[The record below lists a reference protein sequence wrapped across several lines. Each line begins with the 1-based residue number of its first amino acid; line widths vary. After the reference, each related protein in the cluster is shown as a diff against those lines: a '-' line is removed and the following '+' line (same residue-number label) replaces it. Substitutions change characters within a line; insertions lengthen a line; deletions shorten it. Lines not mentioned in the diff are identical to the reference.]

1 MPLLKDKQ
9 ISCREILLS
18 VLDEIDTTEHQVQAY
33 VTVRDRKELIS
44 EADMIDARRL
54 RGENVGELSGLPI
67 ALKDN
72 ICAQNLRTTC
82 ASKMLSNFVPAYS
95 ATIVERIK
103 EADGIIIGKTNMDEF
118 CMGSS
123 TEKSAFKTTRNPRN
137 LDFVPGGTSGG
148 SAAAVAANETILA
161 VGVDTGG
168 SIRQPASYCGVVGM
182 KPTYG
187 RVSRYGIIAYGSSLD
202 QAGPLAKD
210 VKDSALLM
218 HVLSGP
224 DPRDA
229 TTFMGEVPSYLDKIE
244 QTQRL
249 RIGIPEEYMGP
260 GINQEVRDSIEKA
273 IVLLKKDGQE
283 IIPIELPHTESAIP
297 CYYIIACCEAS
308 SNLSRYSGAL
318 FGYRAQ
324 DYSNLDDMLTKSRTE
339 GFGPEVKRRIMLG
352 TFALSS
358 GYYDAYYLKAARVRT
373 LIRQDFDHAF
383 QSCDLII
390 HPVAPTPA
398 FRIGEKMVNDPV
410 VMYLVDIYTVT
421 ANLAGL
427 PAISIPCGWANNNL
441 PIGIQITGRHFDE
454 LTVLSIAY
462 RLEQLLN
469 RADIFVR

>member
-1 MPLLKDKQ
+1 MKPSHMTACQLMPLLKDKQ

-168 SIRQPASYCGVVGM
+168 SIRQPAAVTGIAGI

-187 RVSRYGIIAYGSSLD
+187 RCSRWGIVAFASSLD
-202 QAGPLAKD
+202 QAGPMA
-210 VKDSALLM
+210 
-218 HVLSGP
+218 
-224 DPRDA
+224 R
-229 TTFMGEVPSYLDKIE
+229 T
-244 QTQRL
+244 
-249 RIGIPEEYMGP
+249 
-260 GINQEVRDSIEKA
+260 VRDCA
-273 IVLLKKDGQE
+273 
-283 IIPIELPHTESAIP
+283 
-297 CYYIIACCEAS
+297 
-308 SNLSRYSGAL
+308 
-318 FGYRAQ
+318 
-324 DYSNLDDMLTKSRTE
+324 
-339 GFGPEVKRRIMLG
+339 IMLK
-352 TFALSS
+352 TMAS
-358 GYYDAYYLKAARVRT
+358 
-373 LIRQDFDHAF
+373 H
-383 QSCDLII
+383 
-390 HPVAPTPA
+390 
-398 FRIGEKMVNDPV
+398 DP
-410 VMYLVDIYTVT
+410 
-421 ANLAGL
+421 
-427 PAISIPCGWANNNL
+427 
-441 PIGIQITGRHFDE
+441 HF
-454 LTVLSIAY
+454 LCM
-462 RLEQLLN
+462 
-469 RADIFVR
+469 F

>member
-1 MPLLKDKQ
+1 
-9 ISCREILLS
+9 
-18 VLDEIDTTEHQVQAY
+18 
-33 VTVRDRKELIS
+33 
-44 EADMIDARRL
+44 
-54 RGENVGELSGLPI
+54 
-67 ALKDN
+67 
-72 ICAQNLRTTC
+72 
-82 ASKMLSNFVPAYS
+82 
-95 ATIVERIK
+95 
-103 EADGIIIGKTNMDEF
+103 
-118 CMGSS
+118 
-123 TEKSAFKTTRNPRN
+123 
-137 LDFVPGGTSGG
+137 
-148 SAAAVAANETILA
+148 
-161 VGVDTGG
+161 
-168 SIRQPASYCGVVGM
+168 
-182 KPTYG
+182 
-187 RVSRYGIIAYGSSLD
+187 
-202 QAGPLAKD
+202 
-210 VKDSALLM
+210 
-218 HVLSGP
+218 
-224 DPRDA
+224 
-229 TTFMGEVPSYLDKIE
+229 
-244 QTQRL
+244 
-249 RIGIPEEYMGP
+249 MGP